1 MNNIFT
7 TKCFLKNIYCFTI
20 ILLCFTCFFAIF
32 IPKND
37 IVAYTFG
44 CVSHYINR

>member
-1 MNNIFT
+1 MENILN

-20 ILLCFTCFFAIF
+20 NLLCFTCFFAVP
-32 IPKND
+32 IPKNN